1 MRCSSRC
8 VSNLDR
14 VIVVIGITVD
24 RLALA
29 VAIAVASCIVDRGSS
44 RQLRSGCAMRGKGD
58 STRPEKLEECE
69 KGKGLGSMLSKGLCK
84 GRQRPEPS
92 PSRSPSGSHSPS
104 PRCGPAQPPI
114 VNVGAAEVQE
124 DVEWDQASSASA
136 RSSSRAMSA
145 LMLLPVLMVHL
156 SVRIRDCKLCGE
168 SCCSESPLVTSAPDD
183 RYGGYRPWQQYC
195 LGKLLG
201 FKVAKGDICN
211 ICWAVYKEL
220 GGLD

>member
-29 VAIAVASCIVDRGSS
+29 VAIVVASCIVDRGSS

-58 STRPEKLEECE
+58 GTRPEKLEECE
-69 KGKGLGSMLSKGLCK
+69 KGKGLVSMLSKGLCK

-104 PRCGPAQPPI
+104 PRCGPAQPPH
-114 VNVGAAEVQE
+114 NVGTAEVQE
-124 DVEWDQASSASA
+124 DVDPDEAWNQASSASK
-136 RSSSRAMSA
+136 SSRAMSA

-168 SCCSESPLVTSAPDD
+168 SCCSESPLVNSAPDN

-195 LGKLLG
+195 LGKVPG
-201 FKVAKGDICN
+201 NKIVKGDICN
-211 ICWAVYKEL
+211 IC
-220 GGLD
+220 